1 MNTLLTRIAGAAVLT
16 LAITSFSHGADTPD
30 PTKVLMREKLKDAQ
44 ELLAAVATED
54 FPAIQKAADH
64 LVQLS
69 NHTNWYSR
77 QTAEYDLFLNGF
89 RQNATALTRAA
100 QAKNADAA
108 SLAYVR
114 LTMDCFSCHKYMRV
128 PANAELNTLEFRGLV
143 GAAK

>member
-1 MNTLLTRIAGAAVLT
+1 MNPLLVRIAGAAL
-16 LAITSFSHGADTPD
+16 LSPAILPLSHGADAPA
-30 PTKVLMREKLKDAQ
+30 PTQVLMKQKLKDAQ
-44 ELLAAVATED
+44 ELLAAVSTGD
-54 FPAIQKAADH
+54 FPAMEKAADH

-77 QTAEYDLFLNGF
+77 QTPEYDLFLNGF
-89 RQNATALTRAA
+89 RQNASALSRAA

-108 SLAYVR
+108 SLAYIR

-128 PANAELNTLEFRGLV
+128 PSNARLESPELRELV